1 MTAEE
6 EDSLRLRKADEF
18 LVHCR
23 EVENEARRELTLA
36 IEQTKRAKEKYEALF
51 AECETR
57 ACARRKAGLIEVN
70 PGY

>member
-1 MTAEE
+1 MSTEE
-6 EDSLRLRKADEF
+6 EDNLRIRKANEF
-18 LVHCR
+18 LAHCR
-23 EVENEARRELTLA
+23 EVENEARRELMRA